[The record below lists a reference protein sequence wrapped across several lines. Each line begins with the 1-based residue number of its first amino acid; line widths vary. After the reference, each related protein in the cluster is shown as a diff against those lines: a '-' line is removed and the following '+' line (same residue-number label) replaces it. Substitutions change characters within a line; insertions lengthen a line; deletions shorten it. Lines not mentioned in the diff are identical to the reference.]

1 MSEAKQKGSSWTM
14 LLDYGPLLVF
24 FVTYKLA
31 GSGLQG
37 SLVATF
43 AFMVAVIISI
53 AVGLAVVK
61 RVSPMVWVSTV
72 LILGFGAI
80 TLYLRDPKFI
90 QMKPTV
96 IYVGFAALLGVGLL
110 RGKPLLKWLFGPV
123 FPGLTQEGWLKL
135 SRNWALFFLAL
146 AVANEVMRATL
157 TFDTW
162 LTLKVWGVTIVSI
175 VFAIANMPMLLRHG
189 LDPEKKTEAIADTP
203 GRMSDPILSIRG
215 LRKQY
220 ATGVEALKAVDLDIR
235 RGEIFALLGP
245 ERRRQDD
252 DDQHHLRHRERDRR
266 RSADRRQELA
276 EALPRSAHAHRPCSA
291 GADAGRVRAADQ
303 HG

>member
-1 MSEAKQKGSSWTM
+1 M

-24 FVTYKLA
+24 FIAYKLA

-53 AVGLAVVK
+53 AIGLAVVK
-61 RVSPMVWVSTV
+61 RVSPMVWISTI

-96 IYVGFAALLGVGLL
+96 IYIGFAVLLGGGLL

-123 FPGLTQEGWLKL
+123 FPGLTQEGWMKL
-135 SRNWALFFLAL
+135 SRNWALFFIGLAI
-146 AVANEVMRATL
+146 ANEIMRATL
-157 TFDTW
+157 DFDTW
-162 LTLKVWGVTIVSI
+162 LTVKVWGVTIVSL

-189 LDPEKKTEAIADTP
+189 LDPESKGEVITDTP
-203 GRMSDPILSIRG
+203 
-215 LRKQY
+215 
-220 ATGVEALKAVDLDIR
+220 VE
-235 RGEIFALLGP
+235 
-245 ERRRQDD
+245 
-252 DDQHHLRHRERDRR
+252 
-266 RSADRRQELA
+266 
-276 EALPRSAHAHRPCSA
+276 
-291 GADAGRVRAADQ
+291 
-303 HG
+303 

>member
-1 MSEAKQKGSSWTM
+1 MSEANQKGSSWTM

-37 SLVATF
+37 SLVATL

-53 AVGLAVVK
+53 GVGLTVLK

-80 TLYLRDPKFI
+80 TLYLRDPMFI

-110 RGKPLLKWLFGPV
+110 RGKALLKWLFGPV
-123 FPGLTQEGWLKL
+123 FPGLTEEGWMKL
-135 SRNWALFFLAL
+135 SRNWALFFIAL

-157 TFDTW
+157 SFDTW
-162 LTLKVWGVTIVSI
+162 LTLKVWGVTAVSI
-175 VFAIANMPMLLRHG
+175 VFAIANMPMLLRNG
-189 LDPEKKTEAIADTP
+189 LDPEKKAEVIADTP
-203 GRMSDPILSIRG
+203 
-215 LRKQY
+215 
-220 ATGVEALKAVDLDIR
+220 VE
-235 RGEIFALLGP
+235 
-245 ERRRQDD
+245 
-252 DDQHHLRHRERDRR
+252 
-266 RSADRRQELA
+266 
-276 EALPRSAHAHRPCSA
+276 
-291 GADAGRVRAADQ
+291 
-303 HG
+303 

>member
-1 MSEAKQKGSSWTM
+1 MSEPPRKGSSWTM

-24 FVTYKLA
+24 FIAYKLA

-53 AVGLAVVK
+53 AIGLAVVK
-61 RVSPMVWVSTV
+61 RVSPMVWISTI

-96 IYVGFAALLGVGLL
+96 IYIGFAALLGGGLL

-123 FPGLTQEGWLKL
+123 FPGLTQEGWMKL
-135 SRNWALFFLAL
+135 SRNWALFFVGLAI
-146 AVANEVMRATL
+146 ANEIMRATL
-157 TFDTW
+157 DFDTW
-162 LTLKVWGVTIVSI
+162 LTVKVWGVTIVSL

-189 LDPEKKTEAIADTP
+189 LDPEKKSEVITDTP
-203 GRMSDPILSIRG
+203 
-215 LRKQY
+215 
-220 ATGVEALKAVDLDIR
+220 VE
-235 RGEIFALLGP
+235 
-245 ERRRQDD
+245 
-252 DDQHHLRHRERDRR
+252 
-266 RSADRRQELA
+266 
-276 EALPRSAHAHRPCSA
+276 
-291 GADAGRVRAADQ
+291 
-303 HG
+303 

>member
-1 MSEAKQKGSSWTM
+1 MSEANQKGSSWTM

-37 SLVATF
+37 SLVATL

-53 AVGLAVVK
+53 GVGLTVLK

-80 TLYLRDPKFI
+80 TLYLRDPMFI

-110 RGKPLLKWLFGPV
+110 RGKALLKWLFGPV
-123 FPGLTQEGWLKL
+123 FPGLTEEGWMKL

-157 TFDTW
+157 SFDTW
-162 LTLKVWGVTIVSI
+162 LTLKVWGVTAVSI
-175 VFAIANMPMLLRHG
+175 VFAIANMPMLLRNG
-189 LDPEKKTEAIADTP
+189 LDPEKKAEVISDTP
-203 GRMSDPILSIRG
+203 
-215 LRKQY
+215 
-220 ATGVEALKAVDLDIR
+220 VE
-235 RGEIFALLGP
+235 
-245 ERRRQDD
+245 
-252 DDQHHLRHRERDRR
+252 
-266 RSADRRQELA
+266 
-276 EALPRSAHAHRPCSA
+276 
-291 GADAGRVRAADQ
+291 
-303 HG
+303 

>member
-1 MSEAKQKGSSWTM
+1 MSEPEQKHGSWTM
-14 LLDYGPLLVF
+14 LLDYGPLIVF
-24 FVTYKLA
+24 FVAYKMA

-37 SLVATF
+37 SLAATF

-96 IYVGFAALLGVGLL
+96 IYIGFAVLLGAGLL
-110 RGKPLLKWLFGPV
+110 KGKALLKWLFGPV
-123 FPGLTQEGWLKL
+123 FPGLTEEGWMKL
-135 SRNWALFFLAL
+135 TRNWALFFAAL

-162 LTLKVWGVTIVSI
+162 LTLKVWGVTAVSL
-175 VFAIANMPMLLRHG
+175 VFAIANMPMLLRNG
-189 LDPEKKTEAIADTP
+189 LDPDKKTEAVAETP
-203 GRMSDPILSIRG
+203 
-215 LRKQY
+215 
-220 ATGVEALKAVDLDIR
+220 VE
-235 RGEIFALLGP
+235 
-245 ERRRQDD
+245 
-252 DDQHHLRHRERDRR
+252 
-266 RSADRRQELA
+266 
-276 EALPRSAHAHRPCSA
+276 
-291 GADAGRVRAADQ
+291 
-303 HG
+303 

>member
-1 MSEAKQKGSSWTM
+1 M

-24 FVTYKLA
+24 FIAYKLA

-53 AVGLAVVK
+53 AIGLAVVK
-61 RVSPMVWVSTV
+61 RVSPMVWISTI

-96 IYVGFAALLGVGLL
+96 IYIGFAALLGGGLL

-123 FPGLTQEGWLKL
+123 FPGLTQEGWMKL
-135 SRNWALFFLAL
+135 SRNWALFFVGLAI
-146 AVANEVMRATL
+146 ANEIMRATL
-157 TFDTW
+157 DFDTW
-162 LTLKVWGVTIVSI
+162 LTVKVWGVTIVSL

-189 LDPEKKTEAIADTP
+189 LDPEKKVEVIADTP
-203 GRMSDPILSIRG
+203 
-215 LRKQY
+215 
-220 ATGVEALKAVDLDIR
+220 VE
-235 RGEIFALLGP
+235 
-245 ERRRQDD
+245 
-252 DDQHHLRHRERDRR
+252 
-266 RSADRRQELA
+266 
-276 EALPRSAHAHRPCSA
+276 
-291 GADAGRVRAADQ
+291 
-303 HG
+303 

>member
-1 MSEAKQKGSSWTM
+1 MSEQAQKGSSWTL

-24 FVTYKLA
+24 FVAYKLA

-53 AVGLAVVK
+53 GVGLAVVK

-96 IYVGFAALLGVGLL
+96 IYIGFAVLLGVGLMK
-110 RGKPLLKWLFGPV
+110 RKPLLKWLFGPV
-123 FPGLTQEGWLKL
+123 FPGLTEDGWLKL
-135 SRNWALFFLAL
+135 TRNWALFFAAL
-146 AVANEVMRATL
+146 AVANVVMRAWL
-157 TFDTW
+157 SFDTW
-162 LTLKVWGVTIVSI
+162 LTLKVWGVTAVSL

-189 LDPEKKTEAIADTP
+189 LDPEKKAEAIGDTP
-203 GRMSDPILSIRG
+203 
-215 LRKQY
+215 
-220 ATGVEALKAVDLDIR
+220 VE
-235 RGEIFALLGP
+235 
-245 ERRRQDD
+245 
-252 DDQHHLRHRERDRR
+252 
-266 RSADRRQELA
+266 
-276 EALPRSAHAHRPCSA
+276 
-291 GADAGRVRAADQ
+291 
-303 HG
+303 

>member
-1 MSEAKQKGSSWTM
+1 MSDVKEKGSSWTM

-96 IYVGFAALLGVGLL
+96 IYIGFAALLAAGLL

-123 FPGLTQEGWLKL
+123 FPGLTEEGWLKL

-162 LTLKVWGVTIVSI
+162 LTLKVWGVTVVSI

-189 LDPEKKTEAIADTP
+189 LDPDKKTESIAETP
-203 GRMSDPILSIRG
+203 
-215 LRKQY
+215 
-220 ATGVEALKAVDLDIR
+220 VE
-235 RGEIFALLGP
+235 
-245 ERRRQDD
+245 
-252 DDQHHLRHRERDRR
+252 
-266 RSADRRQELA
+266 
-276 EALPRSAHAHRPCSA
+276 
-291 GADAGRVRAADQ
+291 
-303 HG
+303 